1 MYPLLYHKI
10 TSRIVLAL
18 NPNIVSFARSGF
30 VGTQQFPMLWGGDQ
44 QHDWKRDLGLP
55 SVVTAGITAG
65 MSGYSTWGPDI
76 ISDGYDR
83 ELWLRW
89 AEFGALTP
97 VMRDHPWSRPKFSVD
112 LWHDPGTIALFR
124 KYAILHSALLPYFAT
139 YAAEAHRTGVPILRH
154 LVLQYPEDPRS
165 ATAEYQYL
173 LGESILVA
181 PVIEQGAVTRKLYL
195 PWRVGELLDRGAL
208 TGGADVTV
216 PAPLDQIPILV
227 RAGSILPFKPEA
239 ETAILNWSDPNLLQ
253 GSLVWKAYPPKP
265 KEPPPSPCR
274 TAPAQPYKPPQR
286 GCALWAHRPSVAPI
300 KS

>member
-1 MYPLLYHKI
+1 
-10 TSRIVLAL
+10 
-18 NPNIVSFARSGF
+18 
-30 VGTQQFPMLWGGDQ
+30 
-44 QHDWKRDLGLP
+44 
-55 SVVTAGITAG
+55 
-65 MSGYSTWGPDI
+65 MSAYSTWGPDI

-83 ELWLRW
+83 ELWVRW

-124 KYAILHSALLPYFAT
+124 RYAILHTSLLPYFAT

-173 LGESILVA
+173 LGENLLVA

-195 PWRVGELLDRGAL
+195 PKGDWLNYWTGDHL

-227 RAGSILPFKPEA
+227 RAGAILPLKPDNQ
-239 ETAILNWSDPNLLQ
+239 TATLNWSDPNLLA
-253 GSLVWKAYPPKP
+253 GPLVWKAYPSKASGTSTFTLPDGTAATLQTTQTNLTITGNSPTVRPYEVIVTTTAAPTAVQLDGKLL
-265 KEPPPSPCR
+265 PPDDWSYNQTTHELHATFTNKTFTLVLTPSP
-274 TAPAQPYKPPQR
+274 
-286 GCALWAHRPSVAPI
+286 
-300 KS
+300 